1 MTTATDAVRDHLA
14 RALDWEDAH
23 VNLDKALEGLPPDRR
38 GARAAGF
45 AHSAWQLVEHIRLAQ
60 ADILDFCV
68 NAQYVHRMKWPDD
81 YWPRDPAPPSDAA
94 WTESL
99 AAYARDLDALKR
111 LTREQPDL
119 TATVPTGSSGQ
130 TYLRSVLLVVDHT
143 AHHVGQ
149 LILLRRALGVWK

>member
-1 MTTATDAVRDHLA
+1 MATASDAVRDHLI

-23 VNLDKALEGLPPDRR
+23 VSFDTAVAGIPPDRR
-38 GARAAGF
+38 GARAEGF

-60 ADILDFCV
+60 SDLLDFCV
-68 NAQYVHRMKWPDD
+68 NAQYVHTMKWPDD
-81 YWPRDPAPPSDAA
+81 YWPADPAPPSDAA
-94 WTESL
+94 WNDSL

-119 TATVPTGSSGQ
+119 AATVPTGKDGQ
-130 TYLRSVLLVVDHT
+130 THLRAVLLVIDHT

-149 LILLRRALGVWK
+149 LISLRRALGVWK